1 MEQHNIPE
9 TKEKNNTNIGSIIL
23 LIGLLLIFAGVAMIA
38 FSPQEVDQ
46 PEPPEESEQKQPSE
60 EASSEINNK
69 LGQTIE
75 LSKETEDITF
85 DEKLRIKFIGTP
97 STDMEGAYKY
107 KAEIYIDNELVTDNF
122 YTGSNIYSKD
132 YAANFAVYKIEN
144 TYIMKSFIAA
154 QCGGTYVLVL
164 AEDKTSMTPYSDVT
178 LEVYEDSHD
187 YIVTKCSDCMNTASC
202 QQTKV
207 NIPKLTK

>member
-1 MEQHNIPE
+1 MENKSVSEIKQKPKINP
-9 TKEKNNTNIGSIIL
+9 GSIL
-23 LIGLLLIFAGVAMIA
+23 LLVGLLLIAIGVALTTLV
-38 FSPQEVDQ
+38 PQEDLNND
-46 PEPPEESEQKQPSE
+46 KTNQPSE
-60 EASSEINNK
+60 ESQSEINNK

-107 KAEIYIDNELVTDNF
+107 KAEIYIDNELVTDDF

-132 YAANFAVYKIEN
+132 YAANFTVYKIEN

-154 QCGGTYVLVL
+154 QCGGTHVLAL

>member
-1 MEQHNIPE
+1 MENKSVSEIKQKPKINP
-9 TKEKNNTNIGSIIL
+9 GSIL
-23 LIGLLLIFAGVAMIA
+23 LLVGLLLIAIGVALTTLV
-38 FSPQEVDQ
+38 PQEDLNDD
-46 PEPPEESEQKQPSE
+46 KTNQPSE
-60 EASSEINNK
+60 ESQSEINNK

-97 STDMEGAYKY
+97 STDMKGAYKY

-132 YAANFAVYKIEN
+132 YAANFTVYKIEN

-154 QCGGTYVLVL
+154 QCGGMHVL
-164 AEDKTSMTPYSDVT
+164 ALTEDKTSMTPYSDVT

-187 YIVTKCSDCMNTASC
+187 YIVTKCSDCMNTVSC

>member
-1 MEQHNIPE
+1 MENKSVSEIKQKPKINP
-9 TKEKNNTNIGSIIL
+9 GSIL
-23 LIGLLLIFAGVAMIA
+23 LLVGLLLIAIGVALTTLV
-38 FSPQEVDQ
+38 PQEDLNND
-46 PEPPEESEQKQPSE
+46 KTNQPSE
-60 EASSEINNK
+60 ESQSEINNK

-132 YAANFAVYKIEN
+132 YAANFTVYKIEN

-154 QCGGTYVLVL
+154 QCGGMHVL
-164 AEDKTSMTPYSDVT
+164 ALTEDKTSMTPYSDVT

-187 YIVTKCSDCMNTASC
+187 YIVTKCSDCMNTVSC

>member
-1 MEQHNIPE
+1 MENKNISK
-9 TKEKNNTNIGSIIL
+9 TKQKAKINPGSIL
-23 LIGLLLIFAGVAMIA
+23 LLVGLLLIAIGVALTTLV
-38 FSPQEVDQ
+38 PQEDLNN
-46 PEPPEESEQKQPSE
+46 EKTNQPSE
-60 EASSEINNK
+60 ESQSETNNK

-97 STDMEGAYKY
+97 STDIEGAYKY

-154 QCGGTYVLVL
+154 QCGGAHVLVL

-207 NIPKLTK
+207 NIPKLTKK